1 MLSALMTIGNWRY
14 RSTYY
19 YYHSSAERYFMF
31 FSHEGPTHETLD
43 FAFYIGSFIGNVL
56 YFDLYLNTAY
66 APCTCTMFGLFCSLL
81 FTSQSDTKGS
91 FGLKSGIYKHVI
103 INKWIRLF
111 NKYNVSDLHE
121 LSHSFLIFNVFF
133 STHVHICKSTFRVVK
148 RLKIMVLSLLHQ
160 EMVHYRLI
168 MILIQKC
175 LLWSIKV
182 YSINQQKGIEC
193 MIDRWYILTIQNKML
208 VFMVLFQNLSQRN
221 MRKFHGYLTV
231 FT

>member
-14 RSTYY
+14 RSINYY
-19 YYHSSAERYFMF
+19 YYSSAERCFMF
-31 FSHEGPTHETLD
+31 FSHEEPTLETLD

-111 NKYNVSDLHE
+111 NKYNLSDLHE
-121 LSHSFLIFNVFF
+121 LPHSFLIFNVFF
-133 STHVHICKSTFRVVK
+133 LLTYTSVNLLLGLSNVWKLWFFPSCTRKWSIIVWLWYWCKSAYFEV
-148 RLKIMVLSLLHQ
+148 
-160 EMVHYRLI
+160 
-168 MILIQKC
+168 
-175 LLWSIKV
+175 
-182 YSINQQKGIEC
+182 
-193 MIDRWYILTIQNKML
+193 
-208 VFMVLFQNLSQRN
+208 
-221 MRKFHGYLTV
+221 
-231 FT
+231 

>member
-121 LSHSFLIFNVFF
+121 LSHSAVSESF
-133 STHVHICKSTFRVVK
+133 SEKHE
-148 RLKIMVLSLLHQ
+148 KIPWLS
-160 EMVHYRLI
+160 
-168 MILIQKC
+168 
-175 LLWSIKV
+175 
-182 YSINQQKGIEC
+182 YSIYL
-193 MIDRWYILTIQNKML
+193 RILTLKSIRILLSIFEKLKNLEKECSRDTPN
-208 VFMVLFQNLSQRN
+208 VLIICIIRIPAS
-221 MRKFHGYLTV
+221 KATITKWSFHRIC
-231 FT
+231 FEFR